1 MPTRTALSR
10 RTWLKTAAAAGVSGW
25 TAPWWTSLLSA
36 AEPRAPAKACILI
49 FLEGGPSQI
58 DTFDPKPG
66 TKHGGPVEA
75 IDTKLSGVKFSQYLP
90 RLAQQA
96 DQLAILRTLHSHE
109 GDHERA
115 VSLLQTGY
123 SPNPRLEYPA
133 LGSSVARYRGD
144 EMSDVPA
151 YVAIGGGSGAG
162 ILGPQFGPFVVDDV
176 TNPAPALTLP
186 EGFEEARMAR
196 RLAELQ
202 TFNAGF
208 GARFQTPLGTDLTQL
223 TRRADRMRKNSVF
236 QAHDPAEA
244 EPELFERYGGKVNE
258 GELARACLLGRRLV
272 EAGVKFVEIT
282 HSGWDTHSDNFTE
295 VESLCASLDAACA
308 GLLDDLRQR
317 GLLDQ
322 TLVVCVGEFGR
333 TPEINGDNGRD
344 HFPDVFSALLAG
356 GGLKSGL
363 VLGASSADG
372 TEITDRPITVPDF
385 HATLFTAL
393 GLDVKNDYF
402 APDGRL
408 LKLTNNGTAIKE
420 LLGA

>member
-1 MPTRTALSR
+1 MPARSALNR
-10 RTWLKTAAAAGVSGW
+10 RAWLKSAGAAGLSTW

-36 AEPRAPAKACILI
+36 AEPKAPAKACILI

-66 TKHGGPVEA
+66 TKQGGPVEA
-75 IDTKLSGVKFSQYLP
+75 IDTKLPGVKFSQYLP

-96 DQLAILRTLHSHE
+96 DQLAVLRTLHSHE

-115 VSLLQTGY
+115 VKLLQTGF

-133 LGSSVARYRGD
+133 LGASIARYRG
-144 EMSDVPA
+144 EETSDVPA
-151 YVAIGGGSGAG
+151 YVAIGNASGAG
-162 ILGPQFGPFVVDDV
+162 ILGPQFGPFVVDDI
-176 TNPAPALTLP
+176 TNPAPALILP
-186 EGFEEARMAR
+186 EGFEETRMAR

-208 GARFQTPLGTDLTQL
+208 GARFQTTLGTDLTQL

-236 QAHDPAEA
+236 QSQDLAEV
-244 EPELFERYGGKVNE
+244 EPELFERYGGNVND
-258 GELARACLLGRRLV
+258 GQLARACLLGRRLV
-272 EAGVKFVEIT
+272 EAGVRFVEIT
-282 HSGWDTHSDNFTE
+282 HSGWDTHTDNFTE

-308 GLLDDLRQR
+308 GLLEDLRQR
-317 GLLDQ
+317 GLLEQ

-333 TPEINGDNGRD
+333 TPQINSNNGRD
-344 HFPDVFSALLAG
+344 HFPDVFAALLAG

-363 VLGASSADG
+363 ALGTSREDG
-372 TEITDRPITVPDF
+372 MEIVDRPIAVPDF
-385 HATLFTAL
+385 HATIFTAL
-393 GLDVKNDYF
+393 GLDVTKDYF

-408 LKLTNNGTAIKE
+408 LKLTNNGTPIKE
-420 LLGA
+420 LLDA